1 VISIEWRPIDS
12 NNIPTPTSSP
22 SPVRGESSPIFN
34 SPKQISS
41 NAAEICDLSQ
51 EDDKDDI
58 CDLSQDNETDQE
70 TDDEMDQVQDALMHQ
85 SSQGCGEDVPSFR
98 EWMKKMG
105 LEPSRV
111 DVSLPQSTN
120 DNGFDDS
127 DLLTLISCVEG
138 DLCVSPQTI
147 DAKDER
153 REEQNP
159 KRPSPLPLPPPRP
172 VELAMVQGTV
182 KLLIPFNPRV
192 IVRVDV
198 THQRPADPTF
208 DCKEMMRRLKLFPRF
223 SFRLSP
229 SIVKS
234 ILQKNVRLRR
244 TESALRVAA
253 YFLLSEF
260 VSSSSPLFFWLMP
273 SIKD

>member
-1 VISIEWRPIDS
+1 M
-12 NNIPTPTSSP
+12 PTPTSSP
-22 SPVRGESSPIFN
+22 SPVRGESSSLPI
-34 SPKQISS
+34 SPKPIPSRV
-41 NAAEICDLSQ
+41 AEICDLSQ
-51 EDDKDDI
+51 DDEDDDHGI
-58 CDLSQDNETDQE
+58 CDLSQDNDTDQE
-70 TDDEMDQVQDALMHQ
+70 TDDETDQVQDEVMRQ
-85 SSQGCGEDVPSFR
+85 SSQGCGEDIPSFR
-98 EWMKKMG
+98 EWMRKMG

-111 DVSLPQSTN
+111 DVPLLPTTKDN
-120 DNGFDDS
+120 DFDDS

-147 DAKDER
+147 DAKHER
-153 REEQNP
+153 REEEEESNP
-159 KRPSPLPLPPPRP
+159 KRSPPKP

-198 THQRPADPTF
+198 THQRPTHPTL

-229 SIVKS
+229 SIIKS

-244 TESALRVAA
+244 TESALRVAT

-260 VSSSSPLFFWLMP
+260 VVLSFFFIFR
-273 SIKD
+273 SIDAFG